1 MTSTKALKGL
11 VASAALGAATLAIPG
26 AAQAALVQI
35 NFSAATW
42 ATGSTPAPNNMA
54 TYSYTGGGT
63 PARAYTGDATGS
75 YTIDTVTG
83 AISRVNIT
91 LSKFYVSNGVA
102 NEATGPVTF
111 TNGTITSTNKFQANA
126 SYTFSNA
133 TQSVVLKLN
142 NNQLVTNNVVTWG
155 SSSSQFCNSGG
166 QSAGTSCSKTLT
178 GVGGLSTSVP
188 FPAPLLGVA
197 PFALMALRKRN
208 PFAKAKQAVQ
218 LATAAV

>member
-1 MTSTKALKGL
+1 MTSFLTSTKALKGL

-26 AAQAALVQI
+26 AAQAAIVQI
-35 NFSAATW
+35 NFGPATW
-42 ATGSTPAPNNMA
+42 ASNSTPAPNNGA

-63 PARAYTGDATGS
+63 SSYTGNATGS
-75 YTIDTVTG
+75 YKIDTATG
-83 AISRVNIT
+83 A
-91 LSKFYVSNGVA
+91 LSDVSVTFDKFFVSNTNA
-102 NEATGPVTF
+102 QSGPITF
-111 TNGTITSTNKFQANA
+111 NVGSITSANKFQASTA
-126 SYTFSNA
+126 YLFSNG
-133 TQSVVLKLN
+133 TKSLNLKLN
-142 NNQLVTNNVVTWG
+142 NSQLQSASTVTWAANT
-155 SSSSQFCNSGG
+155 SQFCQAGN
-166 QSAGTSCSKTLT
+166 GTSCNKTFT

>member
-1 MTSTKALKGL
+1 MTSFLTSTKALKGL

-26 AAQAALVQI
+26 AAQAAIVQI
-35 NFSAATW
+35 NFGPATW
-42 ATGSTPAPNNMA
+42 ASGSTPAPNNGA

-63 PARAYTGDATGS
+63 STYTGNATGS
-75 YTIDTVTG
+75 YKIDTATG
-83 AISRVNIT
+83 A
-91 LSKFYVSNGVA
+91 LSDVS
-102 NEATGPVTF
+102 VTF
-111 TNGTITSTNKFQANA
+111 DKFFITNTNAQAGPITFNTGSITSGNKFQASTN
-126 SYTFSNA
+126 YLFSNG
-133 TQSVVLKLN
+133 TKSLNLKLN
-142 NNQLVTNNVVTWG
+142 NTQLQSAGVVTWAVNT
-155 SSSSQFCNSGG
+155 SQFCQAGN
-166 QSAGTSCSKTLT
+166 GTSCNKTFT